1 VIADEPD
8 QLARQVSQVT
18 QVRPEQLAP
27 RDHRELLEPRA
38 GLVTLG
44 RPVMLEQPELLEQV
58 DFRVLLESSEQLDQQ
73 DQ

>member
-1 VIADEPD
+1 
-8 QLARQVSQVT
+8 VT

-27 RDHRELLEPRA
+27 RDHRESLVPRA

-44 RPVMLEQPELLEQV
+44 RPVMPEQPELLVQV
-58 DFRVLLESSEQLDQQ
+58 DLRVLLELSEQSDQP